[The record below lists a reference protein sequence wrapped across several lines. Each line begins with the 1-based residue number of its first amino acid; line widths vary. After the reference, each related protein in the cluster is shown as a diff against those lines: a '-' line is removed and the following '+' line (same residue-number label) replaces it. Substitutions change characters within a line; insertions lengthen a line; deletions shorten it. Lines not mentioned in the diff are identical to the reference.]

1 MDKRP
6 ETITVTMTLL
16 EWRVTLDA
24 LASANT
30 WADENDKDTYPRN
43 WASKH
48 IIPKYAYACN
58 PKDKK
63 YKNVPLSTLV
73 QLQVIHKHDYK
84 TNDFFLHDY
93 EMREKANEK

>member
-6 ETITVTMTLL
+6 ETVTVTMTLL

-30 WADENDKDTYPRN
+30 WADEKDKDTYPRN
-43 WASKH
+43 WAVKH

-58 PKDKK
+58 PKNEK

-93 EMREKANEK
+93 EMKEKANEK